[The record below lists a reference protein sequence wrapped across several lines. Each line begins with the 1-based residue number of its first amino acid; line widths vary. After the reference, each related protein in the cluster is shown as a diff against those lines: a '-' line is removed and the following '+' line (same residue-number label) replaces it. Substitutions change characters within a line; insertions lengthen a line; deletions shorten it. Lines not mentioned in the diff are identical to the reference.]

1 MPLTRPIELRNFATD
16 CAAAIPAICT
26 SRHNDKRKRTV
37 YAGALPLDVHD
48 SFLL

>member
-1 MPLTRPIELRNFATD
+1 MPLTRPIELRNFATE

-37 YAGALPLDVHD
+37 YTGALPLDGHD
-48 SFLL
+48 SFSL